1 MGLQI
6 FELMLSANPKDA
18 TVSKIGTQHFTPNF
32 RQNNQINT
40 AYNGTNAHLLLKKI
54 IMGSN
59 AGLAHRWLINTNK
72 SRSKKSNTNNIES
85 EYQLFLEITTMRGE
99 VFASNA
105 PNWSSPNTSTTCSP
119 A

>member
-40 AYNGTNAHLLLKKI
+40 AYNGINAHLLLKKI
-54 IMGSN
+54 IIESN

-72 SRSKKSNTNNIES
+72 S
-85 EYQLFLEITTMRGE
+85 
-99 VFASNA
+99 
-105 PNWSSPNTSTTCSP
+105 
-119 A
+119 